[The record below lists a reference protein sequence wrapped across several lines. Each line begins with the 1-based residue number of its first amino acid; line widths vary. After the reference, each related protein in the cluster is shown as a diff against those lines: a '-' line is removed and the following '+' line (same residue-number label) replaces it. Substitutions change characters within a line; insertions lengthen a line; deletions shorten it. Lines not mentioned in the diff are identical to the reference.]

1 MGTLWID
8 LLFRDGMVDK
18 DHQTPIMAIDL
29 RIQPTGILDSGQK
42 LQDMV
47 AQIGLA
53 LRNQSLADMAG
64 HDGNVAHD
72 HIYIVKHLVV
82 DALKHIVGL
91 VLFFRHDQVG
101 IVDQS

>member
-29 RIQPTGILDSGQK
+29 RIQPIGILDSGQK

-53 LRNQSLADMAG
+53 LRNQCSRIWRVTMAMLRMTISTS
-64 HDGNVAHD
+64 GNTSW
-72 HIYIVKHLVV
+72 LM
-82 DALKHIVGL
+82 
-91 VLFFRHDQVG
+91 R
-101 IVDQS
+101 